1 MFSRLR
7 RHFGVPGILAVIALV
22 FAMLG
27 GAYAAK
33 KQGFL
38 ITKLSQIKPSVR
50 NQLKGNQGP
59 KGAQGAKGDT
69 GARGPE
75 GPRGPQGAPGAP
87 GSPWTAGGVLP
98 SGATL
103 VGSWSA
109 ENEWATAENNV
120 QGFAR
125 APISFDIPL
134 SAAPNVRLFIPGV
147 FFTIDSNGAWVPPD
161 AGPEAEQHFKAVC
174 PGSPTSP
181 NATPGNLCIYTDQA
195 DSAGYAILKLAPPAT
210 PPAPHAYGW
219 SLPLTLE
226 AESSIEGSWAVTA
239 P

>member
-7 RHFGVPGILAVIALV
+7 RHFGIPGILAVFALV

-33 KQGFL
+33 KQGFV

-59 KGAQGAKGDT
+59 QGDP

-75 GPRGPQGAPGAP
+75 GPGGPQGAPGAPGAP

-109 ENEWATAENNV
+109 ENEWETAENNV
-120 QGFAR
+120 QEFAR
-125 APISFDIPL
+125 APISFGIPL
-134 SAAPNVRLFIPGV
+134 SAAPDVRLFSEGI
-147 FFTIDSNGAWVPPD
+147 FFTVDSNGVFEVPPD
-161 AGPEAEQHFKAVC
+161 ISPEAEEHFEAVC
-174 PGSPTSP
+174 PGSATNPD
-181 NATPGNLCIYTDQA
+181 ATPGNLCIFTDKA
-195 DSAGYAILKLAPPAT
+195 ESAGYATLKLAT
-210 PPAPHAYGW
+210 TTPAPHTYGW

-226 AESSIEGSWAVTA
+226 AESMIEGSWAVTA

>member
-7 RHFGVPGILAVIALV
+7 KHFGIPGILAVFALV

-33 KQGFL
+33 KQGFV

-59 KGAQGAKGDT
+59 QGDP

-75 GPRGPQGAPGAP
+75 GPRGPQGAPGAPGAP

-120 QGFAR
+120 QQFAR
-125 APISFDIPL
+125 APISFGIPL
-134 SAAPNVRLFIPGV
+134 SAAPNVRLFNEGIFFTVNSAGV
-147 FFTIDSNGAWVPPD
+147 FVLPPD
-161 AGPEAEQHFKAVC
+161 TSPEAEENFEAVC
-174 PGSPTSP
+174 PGTADNPDATS
-181 NATPGNLCIYTDQA
+181 GNLCIYTDNA
-195 DSAGYAILKLAPPAT
+195 DSASYATLKLATAT
-210 PPAPHAYGW
+210 PAPHTYGW

>member
-1 MFSRLR
+1 MFSKLR
-7 RHFGVPGILAVIALV
+7 RHLGVPGILAVFALV
-22 FAMLG
+22 FAMMG

-33 KQGFL
+33 KHGFV

-50 NQLKGNQGP
+50 NQLKGSKGP
-59 KGAQGAKGDT
+59 KGDP

-75 GPRGPQGAPGAP
+75 GPRGTQGAPGAPGAP

-109 ENEWATAENNV
+109 ENEWANAENNV
-120 QGFAR
+120 QGFIR
-125 APISFDIPL
+125 APISFGIPL
-134 SAAPNVRLFIPGV
+134 SAVPNVRLFVPGA
-147 FFTIDSNGAWVPPD
+147 FFTVDSNGVFQVPPVL
-161 AGPEAEQHFKAVC
+161 GPEAEERFKAVC

-181 NATPGNLCIYTDQA
+181 DAEPGNLCIYTDQA
-195 DSAGYAILKLAPPAT
+195 VSAEYALQKLGPPAT
-210 PPAPHAYGW
+210 PPAPHTYGW
-219 SLPLTLE
+219 SLPLTLQ
-226 AESSIEGSWAVTA
+226 ANSSIEGSWAVTA

>member
-1 MFSRLR
+1 MVLRLR
-7 RHFGVPGILAVIALV
+7 RHFGIPGILAVFALV
-22 FAMLG
+22 FAMFG

-33 KQGFL
+33 KQGFV

-50 NQLKGNQGP
+50 NQLKGKQ
-59 KGAQGAKGDT
+59 GAQGAPGT
-69 GARGPE
+69 RGLEGARGL
-75 GPRGPQGAPGAP
+75 QGTSGSSGAP

-98 SGATL
+98 TGATL

-109 ENEWATAENNV
+109 ENEWANAENNV
-120 QGFAR
+120 QEFSR
-125 APISFDIPL
+125 VPISFGIPL
-134 SAAPNVRLFIPGV
+134 SAAPDVRLFSEGI
-147 FFTIDSNGAWVPPD
+147 FFTVDSNGVFEVPPD
-161 AGPEAEQHFKAVC
+161 VSPEAEEHFEALC

-181 NATPGNLCIYTDQA
+181 DAAPGNLCIYIDQA
-195 DSAGYAILKLAPPAT
+195 DSAGYATLKLATAT
-210 PPAPHAYGW
+210 PAPGTYGW